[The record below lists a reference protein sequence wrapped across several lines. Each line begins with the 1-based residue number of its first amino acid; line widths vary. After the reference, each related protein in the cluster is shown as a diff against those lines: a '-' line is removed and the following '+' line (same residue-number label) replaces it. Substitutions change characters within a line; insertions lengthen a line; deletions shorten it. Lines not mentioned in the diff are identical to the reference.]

1 MRSKGKRSNAAP
13 VGVGITTEAYQ
24 AARRSARSA
33 AVIAALTGNRG
44 KGTGQ
49 TSRSMHFHDK
59 HLATKEGHDPDDPHA
74 VTGPIQPAATEE
86 VSARPVPPP
95 YDWAK
100 EDDQYTEAGTHGQS
114 MTMQYNYNPVPEYT
128 QSG

>member
-1 MRSKGKRSNAAP
+1 MFRNKPVRVQTEEDYQSLQGRSGRYA
-13 VGVGITTEAYQ
+13 GI
-24 AARRSARSA
+24 
-33 AVIAALTGNRG
+33 VAALTGNRG

-49 TSRSMHFHDK
+49 TSRSMHHHDK
-59 HLATKEGHDPDDPHA
+59 HLATKEGHAPDDPHA
-74 VTGPIQPAATEE
+74 VTGPVQPVATEE

-100 EDDQYTEAGTHGQS
+100 EVDDDQYTEAGTHGQS
-114 MTMQYNYNPVPEYT
+114 MTMQYNYNPVPEYS

>member
-1 MRSKGKRSNAAP
+1 MLPRPTST
-13 VGVGITTEAYQ
+13 VQTEEDYQ
-24 AARRSARSA
+24 SLEARSARWA
-33 AVIAALTGNRG
+33 GIVAALTGGRA

-49 TSRSMHFHDK
+49 CSKPMHHHDK

-74 VTGPIQPAATEE
+74 VTGPIQPASTEE

-128 QSG
+128 QS

>member
-1 MRSKGKRSNAAP
+1 MIPRKTST
-13 VGVGITTEAYQ
+13 VQTEEDYQ
-24 AARRSARSA
+24 SLQARSGRYA
-33 AVIAALTGNRG
+33 GIVAALTGNRG
-44 KGTGQ
+44 KGTGP

-59 HLATKEGHDPDDPHA
+59 PLATKEGPDPDDPHA
-74 VTGPIQPAATEE
+74 VTGPIQPASTEE

-128 QSG
+128 QS